1 MNEYLEMWKRYCD
14 FSGRTSVRGYW
25 MAYLFNVLAAVIL
38 SVLALIAPALGFLGT
53 VYSLAGLV
61 PGLALT
67 VRRLRDGG
75 NGWGW
80 IFITLVPLVGAIILI
95 VKLCKAS
102 VPCESGSPD
111 LTFEM

>member
-1 MNEYLEMWKRYCD
+1 MNEYLEMWKRYGD
-14 FSGRTSVRGYW
+14 FSGRSSVRDYW
-25 MAYLFNVLAAVIL
+25 MAYLFNVLAGVLLSIL
-38 SVLALIAPALGFLGT
+38 AYIAPALAFLGGL
-53 VYSLAGLV
+53 YSLVGLV

-102 VPCESGSPD
+102 VPYESKTSYESFD
-111 LTFEM
+111 M

>member
-1 MNEYLEMWKRYCD
+1 MNEYLDMWRHYAD

-25 MAYLFNVLAAVIL
+25 MAFLFNWLVAVLLGVLAN
-38 SVLALIAPALGFLGT
+38 VLPALAFLGSI
-53 VYSLAGLV
+53 YSLASIV
-61 PGLALT
+61 PSLALT

-80 IFITLVPLVGAIILI
+80 IFISMVPLVGLIILI

-102 VPCESGSPD
+102 VPVDTC
-111 LTFEM
+111 TV

>member
-1 MNEYLEMWKRYCD
+1 MNEYLEMWKRYAD
-14 FSGRTSVRGYW
+14 FSGRSSVRGYW

-38 SVLALIAPALGFLGT
+38 GFLANIVPALAFLGT
-53 VYSLAGLV
+53 LYSLVGLV

-75 NGWGW
+75 NSWGW
-80 IFITLVPLVGAIILI
+80 MFIVLVPLVGAIILI

-102 VPCESGSPD
+102 VPNEA
-111 LTFEM
+111 

>member
-1 MNEYLEMWKRYCD
+1 MNEYLDMWKHYAD
-14 FSGRTSVRGYW
+14 FSGRTTVRGYW
-25 MAYLFNVLAAVIL
+25 MAFLFNWLANMALGVVANIL
-38 SVLALIAPALGFLGT
+38 PALGFLSGLYT
-53 VYSLAGLV
+53 LAALV

-80 IFITLVPLVGAIILI
+80 LFISMVPLVGWIILI

-102 VPCESGSPD
+102 EPLDV
-111 LTFEM
+111 

>member
-25 MAYLFNVLAAVIL
+25 MAYLFHILATLIL
-38 SVLALIAPALGFLGT
+38 GGLADVAPALAFLSGL
-53 VYSLAGLV
+53 YSLAALV

-67 VRRLRDGG
+67 IRRLRDGG

-80 IFITLVPLVGAIILI
+80 IFISMVPLVGWIILI

-102 VPCESGSPD
+102 VPYD
-111 LTFEM
+111 V